1 MLRISGVA
9 AGMVWLALA
18 SGAVAAADIPAP
30 AASPAA
36 TIPLQPYR
44 KGVAARVTVNGHTGL
59 FSLDTAGGIT
69 LVSPEFARRIG
80 CEPWGQ
86 IVGYQMTG
94 NRLAMPR
101 CERLTL
107 QIAGHAAAV
116 PVAGVFDVAP
126 LTASDAAPIEGLL
139 SLDAFAGQAI
149 SIDFAGGTLV
159 VESPQSLQARTAA
172 AREIPIRLLREAN
185 GLTLAV
191 AVEVQT
197 RHGTVAFELDSG
209 NGGTLLVSK
218 PYAALFGLDPSVEGP
233 QPLDVEV
240 APGIRAHGIAFA
252 PDLTIDGNL
261 GMPFLKDWILT
272 LDLARGRAWLQP
284 TKATPPAGMG
294 APPQP
299 RPQESEA

>member
-1 MLRISGVA
+1 MLRASGVA
-9 AGMVWLALA
+9 AGVASVLLAFTSSA
-18 SGAVAAADIPAP
+18 AMTADVRPSGTAP
-30 AASPAA
+30 IA

-44 KGVAARVTVNGHTGL
+44 KGVAARVTINGHTGL

-69 LVSPEFARRIG
+69 LVSPEFAKRIG
-80 CEPWGQ
+80 CAPWGQ

-101 CERLTL
+101 CERLSL
-107 QIAGHAAAV
+107 EIAGHATTV

-126 LTASDAAPIEGLL
+126 LTAPDAAPIEGLL

-159 VESPQSLQARTAA
+159 VESPASLQARTAT
-172 AREIPIRLLREAN
+172 AREIPVRILREAN
-185 GLTLAV
+185 GLALAV
-191 AVEVQT
+191 AVELQT
-197 RHGTVAFELDSG
+197 RNGPVAFELDSG

-218 PYAALFGLDPSVEGP
+218 PYAPLFGLDPAAEGP
-233 QPLDVEV
+233 QQVDLEV
-240 APGIRAHGIAFA
+240 APGIRARGTGFT

-284 TKATPPAGMG
+284 TQATPPAGMG
-294 APPQP
+294 APPP
-299 RPQESEA
+299 MPQKH

>member
-1 MLRISGVA
+1 MSRTYSIA
-9 AGMVWLALA
+9 AGMVSVLLALA
-18 SGAVAAADIPAP
+18 GGPAAAADAPAP
-30 AASPAA
+30 GAAPIA

-44 KGVAARVTVNGHTGL
+44 KGVAARVTINGHTGL

-69 LVSPEFARRIG
+69 LVSPDFAKRIG

-101 CERLTL
+101 CERLSL
-107 QIAGHAAAV
+107 DIAGHRAAV

-126 LTASDAAPIEGLL
+126 LTAPDAAPIEGLL

-159 VESPQSLQARTAA
+159 VESPQSLKTRITP
-172 AREIPIRLLREAN
+172 AREIPIRFLREAN
-185 GLTLAV
+185 GLALAV
-191 AVEVQT
+191 AVELQT
-197 RHGTVAFELDSG
+197 RNGTVAFELDSG

-218 PYAALFGLDPSVEGP
+218 PYAALFGLDPAAAGP
-233 QPLDVEV
+233 QPADLEI
-240 APGIRAHGIAFA
+240 APGIRARGTAFT

-272 LDLARGRAWLQP
+272 LDLGQRRAWLQP
-284 TKATPPAGMG
+284 TKATPPPGMG
-294 APPQP
+294 APPPSKP
-299 RPQESEA
+299 R